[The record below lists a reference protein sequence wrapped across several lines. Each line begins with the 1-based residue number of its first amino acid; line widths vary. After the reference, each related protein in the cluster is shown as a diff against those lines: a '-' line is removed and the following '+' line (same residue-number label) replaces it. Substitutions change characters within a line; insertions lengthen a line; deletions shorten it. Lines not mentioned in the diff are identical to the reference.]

1 MDRWIVREP
10 AQIYHWEMEKTEYI
24 SVSLTSFSSSMSKN
38 VKNALSSPEVMD
50 KILQTYADLSL
61 GNAKELIGV

>member
-10 AQIYHWEMEKTEYI
+10 DQIYHWEMERTEYI

-50 KILQTYADLSL
+50 KILQTYAD
-61 GNAKELIGV
+61 